1 MLAVAD
7 EQPDAVA
14 LAPRQ
19 DAKGVVLDF
28 MNPNVA
34 GGRRVCP
41 SRKTGL
47 EGDGALNAGRSD
59 NTGMRWGIDGC
70 AAGSNQIV
78 ASPSSPNAPSSLQA
92 APQSPISYC
101 LEGSG
106 ELHALFRRGRCV
118 PGLRLRG
125 NERPL
130 LSGHVRPRLSLRFRS
145 G

>member
-1 MLAVAD
+1 MLTVAG

-19 DAKGVVLDF
+19 DAKAVVLDF

-70 AAGSNQIV
+70 AASYQIV
-78 ASPSSPNAPSSLQA
+78 ASP
-92 APQSPISYC
+92 C
-101 LEGSG
+101 
-106 ELHALFRRGRCV
+106 ELGDRAR
-118 PGLRLRG
+118 
-125 NERPL
+125 
-130 LSGHVRPRLSLRFRS
+130 
-145 G
+145 

>member
-1 MLAVAD
+1 VLAVAG

-19 DAKGVVLDF
+19 DAKAVVLDF

-41 SRKTGL
+41 ARKTGL

-59 NTGMRWGIDGC
+59 NTGMRWGIDEC

-78 ASPSSPNAPSSLQA
+78 ASPSSSNAPSSPQA
-92 APQSPISYC
+92 EPQSPISYC

-106 ELHALFRRGRCV
+106 ELQSTI
-118 PGLRLRG
+118 
-125 NERPL
+125 
-130 LSGHVRPRLSLRFRS
+130 LSIHQRILVRD
-145 G
+145 

>member
-1 MLAVAD
+1 MLAVAG

-19 DAKGVVLDF
+19 DAKAVVLDF

-41 SRKTGL
+41 S
-47 EGDGALNAGRSD
+47 
-59 NTGMRWGIDGC
+59 GC

-78 ASPSSPNAPSSLQA
+78 ASLSSSNAPSSPQA
-92 APQSPISYC
+92 EPQSPISYC

-106 ELHALFRRGRCV
+106 ELHAPFRRYTDEFWRGTRVKISSSHDLDQQEPGNHAYVILCV
-118 PGLRLRG
+118 
-125 NERPL
+125 
-130 LSGHVRPRLSLRFRS
+130 VRTRRS
-145 G
+145 SNADKDIMS